1 MSNESNIDHLLDS
14 TPDEPS
20 TIDDITLQGFSQDS
34 LSIVYSDQDNN
45 TSSYKTV
52 RRENHVDCVI
62 PGSKSKEIGDCIFS
76 YYKSFDLEKLDVV
89 LGTNSVLPIEVKCT
103 LNGLNVLEYSTWIS
117 DPLDSVMSK
126 VNFTRILLSTTQD
139 VFQYQIKKAF
149 VTTPIS
155 YLLQVQAPYGTLD
168 KLYIHIDWSTTTS
181 KQFQL
186 NWLNNH
192 KVLSQYVEQLLVSIL
207 VRKTFNIFPLIF
219 NDTFVKKV
227 IPIASYLPR
236 IAQSL
241 QKIIKTSKDT
251 SHDDFNDKLLE
262 NIEMIKNNTQIMKPV
277 FTSKDDLVTNLTL
290 GMYYTVSKR
299 THMPTNISL
308 LSNKNQSSPNAL
320 NAVTKIW
327 SIMVSALSDNES

>member
-20 TIDDITLQGFSQDS
+20 TIDDITLQGFSQNS

-76 YYKSFDLEKLDVV
+76 CKVSCVQYMSYRILSTIDYKSFDLEKLDVV

-251 SHDDFNDKLLE
+251 SH
-262 NIEMIKNNTQIMKPV
+262 
-277 FTSKDDLVTNLTL
+277 
-290 GMYYTVSKR
+290 
-299 THMPTNISL
+299 
-308 LSNKNQSSPNAL
+308 
-320 NAVTKIW
+320 
-327 SIMVSALSDNES
+327 